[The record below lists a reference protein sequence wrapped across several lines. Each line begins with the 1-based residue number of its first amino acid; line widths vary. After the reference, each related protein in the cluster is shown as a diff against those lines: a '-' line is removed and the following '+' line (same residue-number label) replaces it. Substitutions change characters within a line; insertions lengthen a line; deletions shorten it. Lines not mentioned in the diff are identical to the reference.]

1 MWDPCLQLISMF
13 IMLIMFIMRACD
25 LFLFL
30 LSQGCKTS
38 LMHCYEV
45 IPEKDACKLYF
56 DLEFY
61 KPANPDADGKSMVMK
76 LIEVNWSKVM
86 LWMNMNWLLI

>member
-1 MWDPCLQLISMF
+1 
-13 IMLIMFIMRACD
+13 
-25 LFLFL
+25 
-30 LSQGCKTS
+30 
-38 LMHCYEV
+38 MHCYEV

-61 KPANPDADGKSMVMK
+61 KPANPDADGKSMVAK

-86 LWMNMNWLLI
+86 L

>member
-1 MWDPCLQLISMF
+1 MWYPCLQLISMF
-13 IMLIMFIMRACD
+13 IMLIMFIMKGCD
-25 LFLFL
+25 LFLFF
-30 LSQGCKTS
+30 LSKGYKTS

-45 IPEKDACKLYF
+45 IPERDACKLYF

-76 LIEVNWSKVM
+76 LIEVNGSKVM
-86 LWMNMNWLLI
+86 LWMNMN

>member
-1 MWDPCLQLISMF
+1 
-13 IMLIMFIMRACD
+13 MFIMRCCD
-25 LFLFL
+25 LFLFF
-30 LSQGCKTS
+30 LSKGYKTS

-61 KPANPDADGKSMVMK
+61 KAANPGADGKDMVAK
-76 LIEVNWSKVM
+76 LIEVNWNTVV
-86 LWMNMNWLLI
+86 L

>member
-13 IMLIMFIMRACD
+13 IMLIMFIMRGYD
-25 LFLFL
+25 LILFF

-86 LWMNMNWLLI
+86 L

>member
-1 MWDPCLQLISMF
+1 
-13 IMLIMFIMRACD
+13 MRGCD

-45 IPEKDACKLYF
+45 IPEKDPCKLYF

-61 KPANPDADGKSMVMK
+61 KPANPDADGKSMVRK

-86 LWMNMNWLLI
+86 LWINMNLLLI

>member
-1 MWDPCLQLISMF
+1 
-13 IMLIMFIMRACD
+13 MLIMRGHN
-25 LFLFL
+25 LFLFF
-30 LSQGCKTS
+30 LSQGYKTS

-61 KPANPDADGKSMVMK
+61 KAANPGADCKSMVAK
-76 LIEVNWSKVM
+76 LIEVKWHSHVVD
-86 LWMNMNWLLI
+86 